1 MHISLARVES
11 LRSFLFREALLCR
24 SKSRSAAQ
32 RTLDTTARMASRTEK
47 LFVLPPPVGAGIH
60 SRGVKG
66 ARSVEL
72 SCTTQYEVSSRRN
85 RSRTELLTR

>member
-1 MHISLARVES
+1 MIISSATIES
-11 LRSFLFREALLCR
+11 LRSFLFREALLCH

-32 RTLDTTARMASRTEK
+32 GTLDTAARMASRTEE

-66 ARSVEL
+66 ARPLEL
-72 SCTTQYEVSSRRN
+72 SCTIQYEVSSRHR
-85 RSRTELLTR
+85 RPRIELFIR

>member
-1 MHISLARVES
+1 MLISSATIEGFAFFPFS
-11 LRSFLFREALLCR
+11 GGLLCH

-32 RTLDTTARMASRTEK
+32 RTLDTTARMASRTEE

-66 ARSVEL
+66 ARP
-72 SCTTQYEVSSRRN
+72 
-85 RSRTELLTR
+85 